1 MATLSRSVDQEIG
14 RALSIGPGRPRFHPY
29 GSGCRVSRQCLF
41 YLAVRSSSLEADIIC
56 CDRFLLQVAVGE
68 DPTTPG
74 IRARIDRVST
84 GSAAQGK
91 FRLRSACMP
100 RECRSKNHSLNSTFI
115 YIHLLCPNSWD
126 LHGSP
131 CGFIDQI
138 GIHRQLRR
146 TESNACRP

>member
-1 MATLSRSVDQEIG
+1 MATLSRSFDQEIR

-29 GSGCRVSRQCLF
+29 GSGCRVSREQSL
-41 YLAVRSSSLEADIIC
+41 YLAVRSSSPEADISC
-56 CDRFLLQVAVGE
+56 CDRFSLQVAVGE

-74 IRARIDRVST
+74 IRAWFDRVST
-84 GSAAQGK
+84 GSAAQGTSGLSSTPHSIPA
-91 FRLRSACMP
+91 FMNR
-100 RECRSKNHSLNSTFI
+100 SLNSTFI
-115 YIHLLCPNSWD
+115 CMHLLESNFWH
-126 LHGSP
+126 LYGSP